1 MSDMIR
7 KLFAS
12 EIKEAV
18 GERTLQFTITA
29 ENRDRDGEVV
39 KADGG
44 QFENYNK
51 NPVVLWAHDY
61 QSLPVGK
68 TVKLERKD
76 KAIISTVQF
85 PTKEEYEYA
94 DTVYK
99 LCKGGYLNA
108 VSIGFIPID
117 VVQGKS
123 EKDPSRTFTK
133 WEMLEYSIVPVPSNP
148 DALRNAVTAGLI
160 TVKEFQ
166 AVTKAVDYNSELNRS
181 QLQGAVWTMLD
192 TFGMCVIRTCN
203 DRKDAD
209 KPVTLTAHNDAFYAG
224 FSKWIKDA
232 KKAGLFDEQAESD
245 DMMLSFRDYFIK
257 GIKPADKP
265 KQTTIADE
273 IDYLV
278 SLSKEAG
285 LSNENKLALKRLAGP
300 DTPVQ
305 ISNAPEIG
313 ETKETLRDY
322 LRDEIK
328 RQITEV

>member
-1 MSDMIR
+1 MSNMIR

-18 GERTLQFTITA
+18 GDRTLEFTITA
-29 ENRDRDGEVV
+29 ENRARDGEVV

-68 TVKLERKD
+68 TVKLERKG
-76 KAIISTVQF
+76 ASIVSTVQF
-85 PTKEEYEYA
+85 PTVEEYAYA

-117 VVQGKS
+117 VQQGKS
-123 EKDPSRTFTK
+123 EKEPSRTFTK

-160 TVKEFQ
+160 TIKEFQ

-192 TFGMCVIRTCN
+192 TFGMCVIKTCG
-203 DRKDAD
+203 DKQDKD
-209 KPVTLTAHNDAFYAG
+209 KSTTLTGHGDAFYACYG
-224 FSKWIKDA
+224 KWIKDA
-232 KKAGLFDEQAESD
+232 KKAGLFDEQSGAD
-245 DMMLSFRDYFIK
+245 DMIMSFRDYFIK

-265 KQTTIADE
+265 KQVTIADE
-273 IDYLV
+273 IDYLI

-285 LSNENKLALKRLAGP
+285 LSDENKLTLKRLAGD

-305 ISNAPEIG
+305 IDKAPEG
-313 ETKETLRDY
+313 EPKESLREY

-328 RQITEV
+328 RQITEVL